1 MAGVEPRLTE
11 GLVAEPLRAEFP
23 DLRLW
28 SVRVASAPRRSPPE
42 LRERLRALADR
53 MYGARA
59 VALRGEPVPHA
70 HRVFFRHVGLDP
82 DVQRIP
88 AEEALVQRLLHGGY
102 RSHGLPADALLVA
115 LVETGVAVWAVDAD
129 RVAEPLELRVE
140 GGRLAVAGGAAGTV
154 APLFAPPPPE
164 LAPDRRTREL
174 LLYAV
179 QVPGVPDLF
188 VEEALWTCVELL
200 E

>member
-1 MAGVEPRLTE
+1 MTAGAPRPTA
-11 GLVAEPLRAEFP
+11 GRVADALRAEFP
-23 DLRLW
+23 GLELW

-42 LRERLRALADR
+42 VRERLRALADR
-53 MYGARA
+53 MHGARA
-59 VALRGEPVPHA
+59 VALRAEPVPHA

-88 AEEALVQRLLHGGY
+88 VEQALVERLLLGGY
-102 RSHGLPADALLVA
+102 RSHGLPADALAIA
-115 LVETGVAVWAVDAD
+115 LVETAVGVWAVDGA
-129 RVAEPLELRVE
+129 RVAAPLELRLE
-140 GGRLAVAGGAAGTV
+140 AGRLVVADAAQAI
-154 APLFAPPPPE
+154 APLFAPPLPG
-164 LAPDRRTREL
+164 LAPGRRTREL

-179 QVPGVPDLF
+179 QVPGVPDLI